1 MQLKLTGPGLR
12 LGLGLVS
19 IGRVWGVRQ
28 SAPPDA
34 DEAQKLLSRAVEL
47 GIAIFDTAPAY
58 AESEARLGRFL
69 AGLEPSRRQALT
81 IMTKMGEHWDFE
93 RGTSYRRSQPRR
105 AGSKHRPE
113 PGASR
118 LHRCAPDP

>member
-93 RGTSYRRSQPRR
+93 RGTSFVDHSRDALVRSIDRSL
-105 AGSKHRPE
+105 AS
-113 PGASR
+113 SR